1 MDFPCYTTRST
12 DNCYVCCVHSACKF
26 RGAEQAV
33 FLSHCVDDAMIDI
46 QAVLWASLL
55 ATVKEIQIQQYATIF
70 FCSGARYIYCTY
82 ASYFHYNVEVK
93 NAHIF

>member
-1 MDFPCYTTRST
+1 MSSLITKPSVVYIPLANLGGLSKRF
-12 DNCYVCCVHSACKF
+12 
-26 RGAEQAV
+26 

-93 NAHIF
+93 NAHIL